1 MEKKIDIKSIALL
14 EIAFLIYS
22 LSSLFSKTALYNNPT
37 ILHTIFFY
45 GLSLMMLGI
54 YAIIWQQ
61 VLKRM
66 ELTVAFS
73 NKGITIIWGLIF
85 GTIFFKEKVTI
96 GMIIGSMIVIAGIV
110 FMMKEKEHIN
120 D

>member
-1 MEKKIDIKSIALL
+1 MKKKIDIKSIALL
-14 EIAFLIYS
+14 EIAFFIYA
-22 LSSLFSKTALYNNPT
+22 LSSLFSKAALYNNPT
-37 ILHTIFFY
+37 ILHIILFY

-110 FMMKEKEHIN
+110 FMMKEKENIN

>member
-1 MEKKIDIKSIALL
+1 MKKKANIKNIALL

-22 LSSLFSKTALYNNPT
+22 LSSLCSKWAVYNAQS
-37 ILHTIFFY
+37 IWHTLFFY
-45 GLSLMMLGI
+45 GLSLCMLGI

-73 NKGITIIWGLIF
+73 NKGITIVWGILF
-85 GTIFFKEKVTI
+85 GMIFFQEKITI
-96 GMIIGSMIVIAGIV
+96 GMIIGSVLVIAGIV
-110 FMMKEKEHIN
+110 FMMKEKEN
-120 D
+120 QER

>member
-1 MEKKIDIKSIALL
+1 MKKINIKSVILL
-14 EIAFLIYS
+14 EVAFFIYS

-37 ILHTIFFY
+37 IIHIIFFY

-85 GTIFFKEKVTI
+85 GTVFFKEQVTI

-110 FMMKEKEHIN
+110 FMMSEKENTN